1 MATNWCPV
9 CCTRHDRDRRR
20 QCPGELITENP
31 ERHGWR
37 VNVETPRGI
46 EAYGVLVAKTK
57 CGLWRSR
64 IMTYPNV
71 LWAVPGGAGTI
82 KFAAASPIDVE
93 RQAIEFIRTHCRE
106 RGFVLRNE
114 IALATPD
121 KLSDAEADYVQPA
134 AAARVIRFLPIR
146 FGVVNPSEVGGTG
159 NLSETGLFVITNHPL
174 EVNTRLR
181 LLLDLKNEPL
191 TLEGDV
197 RWRNAKPRVGR
208 SPGMGVQ
215 LHTPVETY
223 SRYIRTLEV
232 SAS

>member
-1 MATNWCPV
+1 MVTRWCPV
-9 CCTRHDRDRRR
+9 CCTTHDRGK

-37 VNVETPRGI
+37 VNVETPNGI
-46 EAYGVLVAKTK
+46 EAYAVLVAKTK

-71 LWAVPGGAGTI
+71 LWAVPGGQRTI
-82 KFAAASPIDVE
+82 KFAAESPVDVE

-106 RGFVLRNE
+106 RGLALRNE
-114 IALATPD
+114 VALSTPD
-121 KLSDAEADYVQPA
+121 KLNGEEGEYVQPIA
-134 AAARVIRFLPIR
+134 ATRVIRFLPIR

-174 EVNTRLR
+174 ENNTRLR
-181 LLLDLKNEPL
+181 LLLDLTNEPL
-191 TLEGDV
+191 ALTGDV
-197 RWRNAKPRVGR
+197 RWMNSSPRVGR

-215 LHTPVETY
+215 LQSPPPHYAEYV
-223 SRYIRTLEV
+223 RTLGTDL
-232 SAS
+232 